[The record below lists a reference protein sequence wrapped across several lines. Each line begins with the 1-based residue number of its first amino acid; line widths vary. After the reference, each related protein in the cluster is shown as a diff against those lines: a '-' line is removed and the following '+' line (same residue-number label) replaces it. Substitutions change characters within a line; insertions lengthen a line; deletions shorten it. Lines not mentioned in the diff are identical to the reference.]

1 MEWLKEILEKAAVT
15 DGKLDVDAVMKQAN
29 AEFPKHAV
37 PKQDFNNKVAEL
49 KTAND
54 TIADLKKAGADN
66 GELQKKITDYESEIK
81 NLKTAADNTRKEY
94 ALKDKLK
101 AAGVTDAD
109 YVIYKQGGLDKFTFD
124 KDGVPVGVDD
134 LLKPLKESSPHLFKS
149 GNHGGY
155 QPAGGGNPPAVNP
168 FAKDTW
174 NLTEQGKLFKSDP
187 VQARQLAAAAG
198 MKL

>member
-15 DGKLDVDAVMKQAN
+15 DGKLDVDAVMKQVN

-101 AAGVTDAD
+101 AAGVTDVD

-134 LLKPLKESSPHLFKS
+134 LLKPFKESFPHLFKRET
-149 GNHGGY
+149 HGGY
-155 QPAGGGNPPAVNP
+155 QAEETLRPQIRLPRKPGI
-168 FAKDTW
+168 
-174 NLTEQGKLFKSDP
+174 
-187 VQARQLAAAAG
+187 
-198 MKL
+198 